1 MVTQPMTG
9 PSRAVNMVLTALSD
23 SVEGTL
29 FAPQARALTGLD
41 DRTFEAAVAELDE
54 CGQIVVERH
63 HAPDPHLQGDW
74 RSLSL
79 VRPGKRRAQ
88 AAAAGRAHFDRWVRE
103 FLQQHRCT

>member
-1 MVTQPMTG
+1 MTG
-9 PSRAVNMVLTALSD
+9 PSRVASMVLTALVD
-23 SVEGTL
+23 SGAGTL

-41 DRTFEAAVAELDE
+41 DRSFEAAVAELDDR
-54 CGQIVVERH
+54 GQIVVERH

-79 VRPGKRRAQ
+79 LRPGLARAE
-88 AAAAGRAHFDRWVRE
+88 AAAAGRACFDRWVRE

>member
-1 MVTQPMTG
+1 MVVQPMTY
-9 PSRAVNMVLTALSD
+9 PSRGASMLLTALSD
-23 SVEGTL
+23 SADSTL

-41 DRTFEAAVAELDE
+41 DRTFEAAVAALDDR
-54 CGQIVVERH
+54 GQIVVERH

-79 VRPGKRRAQ
+79 VRPGKSRAE
-88 AAAAGRAHFDRWVRE
+88 AAAAGRAYADRWVRE